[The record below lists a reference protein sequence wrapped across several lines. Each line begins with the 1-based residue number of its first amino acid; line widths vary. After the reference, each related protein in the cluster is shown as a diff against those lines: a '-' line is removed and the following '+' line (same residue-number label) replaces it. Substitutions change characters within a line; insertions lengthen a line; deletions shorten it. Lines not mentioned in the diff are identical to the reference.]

1 MKKSVALILT
11 VVLLLAAA
19 ATCLAAHEHAWHQAN
34 VSYEYLSDGQR
45 CVVAGACSN
54 LPYSGHYHFY
64 SRYRTTTVSVC
75 SCGARKTITS
85 GIQSGRERC
94 PMAK

>member
-45 CVVAGACSN
+45 WVPAGSCDN
-54 LPYSGHYHFY
+54 LKYSGHYHFY
-64 SRYRTTTVSVC
+64 SRYRKNHHVRHPERQGKVPH
-75 SCGARKTITS
+75 GQITS
-85 GIQSGRERC
+85 PGITRFRL
-94 PMAK
+94 

>member
-1 MKKSVALILT
+1 MKKTVALILT
-11 VVLLLAAA
+11 VVLLLAIT
-19 ATCLAAHEHAWHQAN
+19 ATCLAAHTHAWHQAN
-34 VSYEYLSDGQR
+34 VSYEYLSDGQKW
-45 CVVAGACSN
+45 VSAGSCSY

-75 SCGARKTITS
+75 SGGACNSFTS
-85 GIQSGRERC
+85 GIQNGSARC